1 MRENIQVR
9 RSVMAEPVVGILVG
23 SESDLGAMKQA
34 AEVLEAFGVPYE
46 MRISSAHRMPDQT
59 LEYAKNARRR
69 GLRVL
74 IAGAGMAAHLPG
86 VLAAATTLPIIG
98 VPLASGAMH
107 GTDALHAIVQM
118 PTGIPVATVAIN
130 GAKNA
135 AYLACEILAVADDDL
150 ARRFDEWREG
160 ERQRLL
166 ERNYTLGL
174 VPAGA
179 RPGHGSDHRAHGA
192 A

>member
-1 MRENIQVR
+1 
-9 RSVMAEPVVGILVG
+9 MAQPVVGILMG
-23 SESDLGAMKQA
+23 SDSDLGTMKQA

-46 MRISSAHRMPDQT
+46 MRISSAHRMPAET
-59 LEYAKNARRR
+59 LEYAKSARRR
-69 GLRVL
+69 GLRLLVT
-74 IAGAGMAAHLPG
+74 GAGMAAHLPG

-98 VPLASGAMH
+98 VPLAAGPMN
-107 GTDALHAIVQM
+107 GIDALHAIVQM

-135 AYLACEILAVADDDL
+135 GYLACEILAVSDDDL
-150 ARRFDEWREG
+150 ARRLDEWREG

-166 ERNYTLGL
+166 ERNHELGF

-179 RPGHGSDHRAHGA
+179 SPGDRSGHPVHGA